1 VISFVHKSVMMAE
14 VLEALAPRAGGAYLD
29 GTLGGGGHSEAILEA
44 SSPTGRLFACD
55 RDASAVAAATAR
67 LARFSGRFELRQ
79 KSFAEVDEW
88 VPAASCDGAVVDL
101 GCSSPQLDD
110 PARGFALASTA
121 DLDMRFDQRQGL
133 AAAEVVNGASEE
145 ELATIFWEL
154 GDERYSR
161 RLARAIVAARATKPF
176 TTPKQ
181 LADFVAGIVPVGGGR
196 IHPATRAFQALR
208 CYVNDEMG
216 ALDRGLP
223 AIWRTLKP
231 HARFVAISFHS
242 GEDRRVKAFGR
253 ELARDY
259 EFDGDVDVPE
269 LRRPRPAKLRWIS
282 RKALTPSPEE
292 IAANPRARSA
302 RLRIVEKLS
311 D

>member
-1 VISFVHKSVMMAE
+1 VISFVHKSVMLTE
-14 VLEALAPRAGGAYLD
+14 VLEALAPKDGGAYLD

-55 RDASAVAAATAR
+55 RDASAVAASTAR
-67 LARFSGRFELRQ
+67 LARFSGRFEIRQ
-79 KSFAEVDEW
+79 GSFADVDQW
-88 VPAASCDGAVVDL
+88 LPAASVDGAVVDL

-133 AAAEVVNGASEE
+133 TAAEVVNGEPEE
-145 ELATIFWEL
+145 ELARIFWEL

-161 RLARAIVAARATKPF
+161 RLARAIVTARVARPF

-181 LADFVAGIVPVGGGR
+181 LADFIAGVIPAGGGR

-208 CYVNDEMG
+208 CHINDEMG

-223 AIWRTLKP
+223 AIWKTLKP
-231 HARFVAISFHS
+231 AARFVAISFHS
-242 GEDRRVKAFGR
+242 GEDRRVKNFGR

-259 EFDGDVDVPE
+259 DYDGEVDVPE
-269 LRRPRPAKLRWIS
+269 LRRPRASKLRWIS
-282 RKALTPSPEE
+282 RKAVGPSPEE
-292 IAANPRARSA
+292 VAANPRARSA
-302 RLRIVEKLS
+302 RLRVAEKLA